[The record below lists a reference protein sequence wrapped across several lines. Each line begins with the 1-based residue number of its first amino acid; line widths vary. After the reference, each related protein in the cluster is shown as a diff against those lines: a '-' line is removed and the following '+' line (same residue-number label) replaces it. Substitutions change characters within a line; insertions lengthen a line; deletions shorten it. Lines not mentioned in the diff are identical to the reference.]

1 MHPNVS
7 TNEPIP
13 ESFEELQFFGGA
25 NYHRGIEWYS
35 KRFTAAHVV
44 FDKSATY
51 FDNPSA
57 AKQAFALVPN
67 AKIVVILY
75 DPTRR
80 AYSCYTHHLDR
91 WLELYPLSNLILIDG
106 ERLREEPATVLLEL
120 AENLG
125 LPDFDF
131 KNRIRFSASKGFFCQ
146 VSKEKTKCLGRGKGR
161 AYPPMSPELWSRL
174 NNIFLPDNT
183 ALHKFLVKKSLTCA
197 KMVTSA
203 VRRMTNNRPI
213 NMCREVLMAVAC

>member
-1 MHPNVS
+1 LLFNFCCACFGKCYHIWVNSGTFQNPCEDPRHKAIIPPSLNCSNFTLPTTLIVGPQKTGTTALATFLSMHPNVS

-80 AYSCYTHHLDR
+80 AYSWYQHM
-91 WLELYPLSNLILIDG
+91 
-106 ERLREEPATVLLEL
+106 L
-120 AENLG
+120 AHN
-125 LPDFDF
+125 D
-131 KNRIRFSASKGFFCQ
+131 
-146 VSKEKTKCLGRGKGR
+146 T
-161 AYPPMSPELWSRL
+161 
-174 NNIFLPDNT
+174 
-183 ALHKFLVKKSLTCA
+183 
-197 KMVTSA
+197 
-203 VRRMTNNRPI
+203 
-213 NMCREVLMAVAC
+213 AVAAAGSMEKVLDATTPQLRKLRQRCLSGG